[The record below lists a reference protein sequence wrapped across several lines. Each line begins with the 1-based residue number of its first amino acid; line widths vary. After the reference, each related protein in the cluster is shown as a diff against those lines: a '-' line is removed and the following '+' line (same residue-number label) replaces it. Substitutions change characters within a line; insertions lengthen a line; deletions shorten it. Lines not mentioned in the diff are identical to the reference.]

1 MSFLIRALAQ
11 PQIVTYRN
19 YCSLR
24 LNLNTGSGAQW
35 WSHHWWFPIF
45 LLSLSISNSF
55 FSFYF
60 LFVFFCII
68 YGFGDWVS
76 LKTGIWVSGC
86 GNLEAL
92 VAFSFGGYG
101 FGDLVVAFK
110 YGGCGL
116 CLKFPVD
123 LVSVVLERENDGEAE
138 REERDWCWFIIFY
151 WIIYIIVMSCIE
163 K

>member
-1 MSFLIRALAQ
+1 MHNDEATIGGFQSFSS
-11 PQIVTYRN
+11 P
-19 YCSLR
+19 S
-24 LNLNTGSGAQW
+24 
-35 WSHHWWFPIF
+35 
-45 LLSLSISNSF
+45 LSLILF
-55 FSFYF
+55 FSFSF

-138 REERDWCWFIIFY
+138 REERDWC
-151 WIIYIIVMSCIE
+151 
-163 K
+163 